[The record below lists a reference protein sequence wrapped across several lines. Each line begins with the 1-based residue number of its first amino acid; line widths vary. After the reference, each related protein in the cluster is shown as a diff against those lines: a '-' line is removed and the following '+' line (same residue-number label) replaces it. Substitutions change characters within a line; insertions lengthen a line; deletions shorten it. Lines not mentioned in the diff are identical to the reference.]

1 MKIITILIAMFI
13 LTQVSLR
20 ADEKIDCSS
29 LEKLKDRIKCRINAV
44 KPEKLKGKKLSIGMP
59 KVISE
64 KKTLAEF
71 FKKKD

>member
-1 MKIITILIAMFI
+1 MKILIIIFSIIIISMQPLKAE
-13 LTQVSLR
+13 
-20 ADEKIDCSS
+20 EKTDCSK
-29 LEKLKDRIKCRINAV
+29 LEKLKDKIGCKINSI

-64 KKTLAEF
+64 KKTLADF

>member
-13 LTQVSLR
+13 LAQVSLR

>member
-1 MKIITILIAMFI
+1 MKILIITLSLFL
-13 LTQVSLR
+13 LTQISIR
-20 ADEKIDCSS
+20 AEETIDCSK
-29 LEKLKDRIKCRINAV
+29 LEKLIDRIGCKID
-44 KPEKLKGKKLSIGMP
+44 KMKLEDLKGKKINIGMP

>member
-1 MKIITILIAMFI
+1 MKILIIILSLSI
-13 LTQVSLR
+13 LFLQPLK
-20 ADEKIDCSS
+20 AEEKVDCSK
-29 LEKLKDRIKCRINAV
+29 LEKLKDRISCRINLI